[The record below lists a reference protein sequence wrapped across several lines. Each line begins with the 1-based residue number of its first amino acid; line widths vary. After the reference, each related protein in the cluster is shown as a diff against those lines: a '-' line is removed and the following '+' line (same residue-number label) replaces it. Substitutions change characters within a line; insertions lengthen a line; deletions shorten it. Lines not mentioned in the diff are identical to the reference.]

1 MLYTA
6 MLLSSELDT
15 HLEAIDRDAEQMFDR
30 LMRQYAVA
38 EGVTEELK
46 AADQLEW
53 VQQMNNIRSRATETV
68 NAELIY
74 Q

>member
-1 MLYTA
+1 
-6 MLLSSELDT
+6 MLLSGELDT
-15 HLEAIDRDAEQMFDR
+15 HLEAIDRDTEQMFDR

-38 EGVTEELK
+38 EGVTEKLK
-46 AADQLEW
+46 AANQLEW
-53 VQQMNNIRSRATETV
+53 VQQMNGIRNRVNEIV